1 MKPQKQ
7 EKKWPAALLIGGA
20 CAAVLLALIF
30 RALNAIFTSSP
41 DVAGPA
47 AVVAAAGASPAAAVR
62 ARAEAQPNP
71 AAISVFSDH
80 QVELPGL
87 RPVARSGMQLQP
99 GRTGAGAVFDT
110 DAQKIRERE
119 LGRRATIENMRRSA
133 LESGD
138 TNAAAQQEKKL
149 KKIEESGSSF
159 M

>member
-7 EKKWPAALLIGGA
+7 EKKWPALLMAGGA

-41 DVAGPA
+41 AVAGPA
-47 AVVAAAGASPAAAVR
+47 AVAAAAGASPAAVQ
-62 ARAEAQPNP
+62 ARADVQPNP
-71 AAISVFSDH
+71 AAISVFSGH
-80 QVELPGL
+80 QVELPGP
-87 RPVARSGMQLQP
+87 RPVARSGQALQQN
-99 GRTGAGAVFDT
+99 RASAGAVFNT